1 MTKYAF
7 QSILLIALLT
17 TPAWSGGLL
26 IPMDAES
33 QTDHLKAYG
42 VTYWALEEP
51 RGFEAEWLLNYRDG
65 SFLIFDQD
73 DVVRREAAMRGVTSI
88 PISDA
93 EISSIYAE
101 IEINNMDRIPLER
114 APRIAVYAPPTND
127 PWDDAV
133 TLALTYAQIPYDVIW
148 EAEILGGD
156 LFEYD
161 WLHLHHEDFTGQF
174 GKFYRTFRN
183 AAWYQEMVRKYEQ
196 AARDA
201 GFNKVQEHKGAVAW
215 MIREYVRRGGFLFAM
230 CAATDTLDIALSAIG
245 LDIVESEID
254 GDGTTPGF
262 QEKLNFDVTLAFRDF
277 VLIPNPLFTNSPISI
292 PAPIQ

>member
-101 IEINNMDRIPLER
+101 IEINNMDRIP
-114 APRIAVYAPPTND
+114 
-127 PWDDAV
+127 
-133 TLALTYAQIPYDVIW
+133 
-148 EAEILGGD
+148 
-156 LFEYD
+156 
-161 WLHLHHEDFTGQF
+161 
-174 GKFYRTFRN
+174 
-183 AAWYQEMVRKYEQ
+183 
-196 AARDA
+196 
-201 GFNKVQEHKGAVAW
+201 
-215 MIREYVRRGGFLFAM
+215 
-230 CAATDTLDIALSAIG
+230 
-245 LDIVESEID
+245 
-254 GDGTTPGF
+254 
-262 QEKLNFDVTLAFRDF
+262 
-277 VLIPNPLFTNSPISI
+277 
-292 PAPIQ
+292 